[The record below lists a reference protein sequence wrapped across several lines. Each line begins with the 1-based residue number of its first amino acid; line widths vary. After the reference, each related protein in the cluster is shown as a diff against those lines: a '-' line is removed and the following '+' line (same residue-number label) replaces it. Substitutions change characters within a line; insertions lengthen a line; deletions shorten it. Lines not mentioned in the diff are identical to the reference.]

1 MRRGLLAVLLLVA
14 GAQADE
20 AGWQRVAE
28 HDGIVIERR
37 TDDGPSVHEVRATT
51 RSALS
56 PAAIMATLWKHD
68 EYVQFVPY
76 LKRLDVLRD
85 EGDAKLVYEQLRVPL
100 LKDRDLTLR
109 VTRTFSPATGA
120 YEVTSVAAPGEG
132 PRESSAYVR
141 VRTNVGR
148 WRLEPTAEGG
158 TAVTYVLRTDPGGLV
173 PAWIINAAQKEVT
186 AKFVRAMLDR
196 AQQNNR

>member
-1 MRRGLLAVLLLVA
+1 MRGGLLVVLLLVA
-14 GAQADE
+14 GAHADE

-37 TDDGPSVHEVRATT
+37 TDDGPSIHEVRATT
-51 RSALS
+51 RSSLS

-100 LKDRDLTLR
+100 LKDRDVTLR
-109 VTRTFSPATGA
+109 VTRTVSAEGGPC
-120 YEVTSVAAPGEG
+120 EVASVAVPEEG
-132 PRESSAYVR
+132 PPESSAYVR

-158 TAVTYVLRTDPGGLV
+158 TAVTYVLRADPGGLV
-173 PAWIINAAQKEVT
+173 PAWFVNAAQRDVV
-186 AKFVRAMLDR
+186 AKLVRAMLDR
-196 AQQNNR
+196 AQRRGP